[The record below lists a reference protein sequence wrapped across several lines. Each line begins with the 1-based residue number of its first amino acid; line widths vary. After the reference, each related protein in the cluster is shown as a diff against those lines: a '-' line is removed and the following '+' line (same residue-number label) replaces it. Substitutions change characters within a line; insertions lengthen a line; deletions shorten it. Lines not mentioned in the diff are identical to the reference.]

1 VKTSPYCEQESQSR
15 GLRQGWWD
23 RATNLFAAI
32 EEELVWVN
40 SVGDGTANEGHPVED
55 EWRLGTL
62 ATDGQQLR
70 EDIEDN
76 GEGESRA
83 GDDGD
88 GEPDWLVAQMHRNGV
103 SNSGH
108 DSHCVLLR
116 FEEEEQVAV
125 LGGFDFGNYY
135 CCPRP

>member
-1 VKTSPYCEQESQSR
+1 M
-15 GLRQGWWD
+15 
-23 RATNLFAAI
+23 
-32 EEELVWVN
+32 
-40 SVGDGTANEGHPVED
+40 ED

-70 EDIEDN
+70 ENIEDN

-83 GDDGD
+83 GDDRD

-103 SNSGH
+103 SNSGQ
-108 DSHCVLLR
+108 DSHCVVLR
-116 FEEEEQVAV
+116 IEGENHVAV

-135 CCPRP
+135 CCPLNYGLIISRASATRPLPSQSHHSIHVR